1 MAQDTTQPTGQ
12 MTDAQRKGIAQD
24 FNVRLADARQFKSD
38 IRPDLSEGYFF
49 TRPRRARDVMSSNI
63 KVRRPVPK
71 DVDSLMTTLGIECS
85 EDFAGF
91 IMNTFMPANVSWCK
105 RGRGAIPL
113 AQWNDIAP
121 QVDEADNA
129 IMATMRSSNLD
140 SALYMAYDPDLSI
153 GTAAIWI
160 DDDKIWKTPAAKVVP
175 IRKLEINIDAN
186 GDIDDRFVVDG
197 VFGSKLNA
205 ILPGVKLPDKLQ
217 AKVSKSPKEV
227 FAVVRGFWRNWQK
240 PNDDIWCYTI
250 MVDDQVVFYE
260 ELKSKAQM
268 PLIVT
273 RFKPDPDQP
282 WGNGPAIESLPYM
295 RVLDMLSGA
304 QQDRADLAIAPPF
317 AYPNDGVI
325 NFEDG
330 IRHGMAYPMAPG
342 SGRDFQE
349 LFFKGD
355 VNLGMFTIE
364 ALEKSIRRKW
374 YVDMPQQSGK
384 TPPTLG
390 QWLDQVAQVQKRVG
404 LVGQRFWAE
413 GPMEYFKRFK
423 FLLEARGLVQ
433 KIDTGNGN
441 SLEPYNP
448 AIKSQEWEAVQKASQ
463 LLSIS
468 KSALGLDGQAAIDGL
483 KTIRNLKQKMGDELV
498 AIRSD
503 AEMKAAIEQM
513 MPQASFNVN
522 SNDITRGAPGQAQ

>member
-1 MAQDTTQPTGQ
+1 MDNKKAMVASGGMSDTDKKRTTASYQERIS
-12 MTDAQRKGIAQD
+12 A
-24 FNVRLADARQFKSD
+24 ARMFKSD
-38 IRPDLSEGYFF
+38 IRLDLSEGYFF
-49 TRPRRARDVMSSNI
+49 TRPRRARDVMSSNV
-63 KVRRPVPK
+63 KSRRPVPK
-71 DVDSLMTTLGIECS
+71 DMDQLMTTLGIECS

-91 IMNTFMPANVSWCK
+91 IMNTFMPANVNWCR
-105 RGRGAIPL
+105 RGQGATPM
-113 AQWNDIAP
+113 AQWNDIKK
-121 QVDEADNA
+121 QVFEADSS
-129 IMATMRSSNLD
+129 IMATIRSSNLD
-140 SALYMAYDPDLSI
+140 SALYMSYDPDLSL

-160 DDDKIWKTPAAKVVP
+160 DDDKIWKTPTAKVVP

-186 GDIDDRFVVDG
+186 GDVDDRFVVDG
-197 VFGSKLNA
+197 IRADKINA
-205 ILPGVKLPDKLQ
+205 ILPGITLPEPLMK
-217 AKVSKSPKEV
+217 KISKQPSLV
-227 FAVVRGFWRNWQK
+227 MTVVRGFWRDWTK
-240 PNDDIWCYTI
+240 PNDDIWCSVI
-250 MVDDQVVFYE
+250 MVDDMLVFYE
-260 ELKSKAQM
+260 ELKTKAAM

-282 WGNGPAIESLPYM
+282 WGNGPAIESLPYL
-295 RVLDMLSGA
+295 RVMDVLSGA
-304 QQDRADLAIAPPF
+304 QQDRGDLAIAPPF

-325 NFEDG
+325 NFEGG

-413 GPMEYFKRFK
+413 GPMAYFTRFK
-423 FLLEARGLVQ
+423 YLLEARGLVK
-433 KIDTGNGN
+433 KIDGMGNA
-441 SLEPYNP
+441 LEPYNP

-463 LLSIS
+463 LLSLS
-468 KSALGLDGQAAIDGL
+468 KSALGLDGQAAVDGL
-483 KTIRNLKQKMGDELV
+483 KTLRNLQEKMGDELV

-503 AEMKAAIEQM
+503 AEMAAAVKQM